1 MTTLFIS
8 HGAPTLATEPG
19 ETGKLLARL
28 AESIPRPAAILAVSA
43 HWDTPQPQ
51 VSTAARPQTIHD
63 FSGFPSAL
71 YQIRYPAPGA
81 PALAEKTAAL
91 LRQAGFE
98 PEFDA
103 TRGLDHGAWVPLR
116 LMYPDA
122 DIPVTQLSIQ
132 GQAGPRAHLDMGRA
146 IAGLQQDNVLILC
159 SGAVT
164 HNLRHFFT
172 SERDAAVLDYVTEF
186 ADWLGQRIATADH
199 AALLDYRNS
208 SYGRQAHPSEDHI
221 LPLFVALGAGEGK
234 PVARYQPE
242 NTYGILAMDVYC
254 WSESSGSTP

>member
-19 ETGKLLARL
+19 ATGSLLTQLTA
-28 AESIPRPAAILAVSA
+28 SIPRPAAILVVSA
-43 HWDTPQPQ
+43 HWDTPQPRL
-51 VSTAARPQTIHD
+51 STATRPQTIHD
-63 FSGFPSAL
+63 FSGFPLAL
-71 YQIRYPAPGA
+71 YKLQYPAPGA
-81 PALAEKTAAL
+81 PELAEKTAAL
-91 LRQAGFE
+91 LDQAGFS
-98 PEFDA
+98 PELDA

-132 GQAGPRAHLDMGRA
+132 GTAGPSAHLDMGHA

-172 SERDAAVLDYVTEF
+172 SERDAEVLDYVTEF
-186 ADWLGQRIATADH
+186 ADWLGRRIAAADH

-234 PVARYQPE
+234 PVTRYQPE
-242 NTYGILAMDVYC
+242 NTYGILAMDVYH
-254 WSESSGSTP
+254 WSGTSVNTP

>member
-8 HGAPTLATEPG
+8 HGAPSLAAEPG

-28 AESIPRPAAILAVSA
+28 ANDIPRPAAILAVSA
-43 HWDTPQPQ
+43 HWDTPQPRLN
-51 VSTAARPQTIHD
+51 TAIAPQTIHD
-63 FSGFPSAL
+63 FNGFPPAL
-71 YQIRYPAPGA
+71 YQIQYPAPGA
-81 PALAEKTAAL
+81 PALAERTAGL

-98 PEFDA
+98 TKLDA

-116 LMYPDA
+116 LMYPEA

-132 GQAGPRAHLDMGRA
+132 GHAGPQAHIEIGRA
-146 IAGLQQDNVLILC
+146 IAGLQQYNVLILC

-172 SERDAAVLDYVTEF
+172 SERDAEVLDYVAPF
-186 ADWLGQRIATADH
+186 ADWLGQHIATADH
-199 AALLDYRNS
+199 AALIDYRNS
-208 SYGRQAHPSEDHI
+208 PHGALAHPSEDHI

-234 PVARYQPE
+234 TVARFQPE
-242 NTYGILAMDVYC
+242 NTYGILAMDVYR
-254 WSESSGSTP
+254 WSDPRD